1 MNLDWEWLNRNLA
14 MIGGLLVEHVILALV
29 PVVLAFVISLPLGYL
44 VFKTGKPANVLLAI
58 LGVIYS
64 IPSLALFVLMPLVLG
79 TQILNPVNIAA
90 ALTVYSI
97 ALLIR
102 SVVDGLRSVSPSV
115 KQSASAMGYGSFRRL
130 FGVELPLAMPVIFAG
145 LRVVTVSNIALV
157 SGRHAGRQRSTRQAL
172 RSWLRELLLHAHH
185 RGAGA
190 DACSGADRRRADLV
204 AAARKPSVVTEAGDR
219 MNLFDYIS
227 DPANWRGEAG
237 IGYLLLQQLGYTA
250 AAVAIA
256 ALIAIPLGILIGH
269 TGRGSFLVIGLSN
282 AARAIPSLGLLVL
295 VVLLLGT
302 GNGPIVG
309 VLAVLALPAILTA
322 TAAGIQGADHGA
334 VHAAHALGMSGGQ
347 VIGKVEWPLALP
359 LVISGLRSAA
369 LQVVATATIAAY
381 SSGTGLGRLLIS
393 GNANRNY
400 SEMFAGALM
409 VALLA
414 IVLDVAL
421 GTIAWLIARRRHS
434 ASKTVGGALAVAS

>member
-1 MNLDWEWLNRNLA
+1 
-14 MIGGLLVEHVILALV
+14 
-29 PVVLAFVISLPLGYL
+29 
-44 VFKTGKPANVLLAI
+44 
-58 LGVIYS
+58 
-64 IPSLALFVLMPLVLG
+64 
-79 TQILNPVNIAA
+79 
-90 ALTVYSI
+90 
-97 ALLIR
+97 
-102 SVVDGLRSVSPSV
+102 
-115 KQSASAMGYGSFRRL
+115 
-130 FGVELPLAMPVIFAG
+130 
-145 LRVVTVSNIALV
+145 
-157 SGRHAGRQRSTRQAL
+157 
-172 RSWLRELLLHAHH
+172 
-185 RGAGA
+185 
-190 DACSGADRRRADLV
+190 
-204 AAARKPSVVTEAGDR
+204 

-334 VHAAHALGMSGGQ
+334 VHAAHGLGMSGGQ

-434 ASKTVGGALAVAS
+434 ANKTVGGALAVAS